1 MICLIQKTTYCFL
14 SNKFLLI
21 QNHSISKSFH
31 TSKLWCPGNWLNQKA
46 FVADKLEHEDKYD
59 WRNCFVLY
67 NIFKK
72 FSSEIRYLRA
82 LSFRTDRL
90 HSRRQYSF
98 IVYICSVW
106 GAEEERRLS
115 QLLSGANKVE
125 YTGFVDQGFY
135 CRTDSEKMDSTRE
148 DAIRKQC
155 KHPDF

>member
-1 MICLIQKTTYCFL
+1 ML
-14 SNKFLLI
+14 SRPGLLI
-21 QNHSISKSFH
+21 NRNMKKNVMEEILF
-31 TSKLWCPGNWLNQKA
+31 
-46 FVADKLEHEDKYD
+46 FVQY
-59 WRNCFVLY
+59 
-67 NIFKK
+67 IKK
-72 FSSEIRYLRA
+72 ISSEIRYFKYFIVDDRA